1 MAATRLRWMLMA
13 MLISRRR
20 NFSSADFPTSVNAYQ
35 PLCAGCSSGATSAF
49 VSELSPD
56 GSTLLYSSYLNG
68 STDSY
73 GLGIALD
80 PQGYVLLTGATD
92 ASDFPVTAGAFQK
105 TCSDC
110 VSSLT
115 AVFVAKLNPAATT
128 PGGSLLYSTLLGG
141 AGIPSGI
148 GSDAQGDA
156 IVGGVATAGNFPT
169 TSNAY
174 AKTCPNESSSG
185 CQAGFVAVIAPENP
199 TSSQLSYASYFPGSP
214 RGVTADS
221 AGHVYLTG
229 VSFPNTPVTPNAFM
243 PKCIVS
249 PEDSICEGGFVSE
262 LDPSASPASQLIYGT
277 FLGGSDPNGSGG
289 DIPMAI
295 TVDSSGYIYVAGAAY
310 SRDFPVTSDAVQS
323 KCYAC
328 LVPSG
333 DPKSDAFLTKLNP
346 SVAGGAQLV
355 YSTFLGGSGDP
366 YFQGGDA
373 AYGVGADSLGHI
385 AMSWDDRFALIIR

>member
-1 MAATRLRWMLMA
+1 
-13 MLISRRR
+13 
-20 NFSSADFPTSVNAYQ
+20 
-35 PLCAGCSSGATSAF
+35 
-49 VSELSPD
+49 
-56 GSTLLYSSYLNG
+56 
-68 STDSY
+68 
-73 GLGIALD
+73 
-80 PQGYVLLTGATD
+80 
-92 ASDFPVTAGAFQK
+92 
-105 TCSDC
+105 
-110 VSSLT
+110 
-115 AVFVAKLNPAATT
+115 
-128 PGGSLLYSTLLGG
+128 
-141 AGIPSGI
+141 
-148 GSDAQGDA
+148 
-156 IVGGVATAGNFPT
+156 
-169 TSNAY
+169 
-174 AKTCPNESSSG
+174 
-185 CQAGFVAVIAPENP
+185 
-199 TSSQLSYASYFPGSP
+199 
-214 RGVTADS
+214 
-221 AGHVYLTG
+221 
-229 VSFPNTPVTPNAFM
+229 M

-346 SVAGGAQLV
+346 SVAAGAQLV

-385 AMSWDDRFALIIR
+385 AIVGTTDSRDYPVTPNALQTGCLACGIPQGGNGFAAEFTFP